1 MAKLLNHQKKISKGY
16 KGQVD
21 KINETVEKLKKQ
33 LAKARRSKNKKPA
46 TIEKIKEKIK
56 NYKSKKEIVKEMKN
70 ISLDTSKS
78 NYVDPRIMV
87 AFMKKHDLDVNK
99 IFSKALQKKFLWA
112 FDIDESYKF

>member
-1 MAKLLNHQKKISKGY
+1 
-16 KGQVD
+16 
-21 KINETVEKLKKQ
+21 
-33 LAKARRSKNKKPA
+33 
-46 TIEKIKEKIK
+46 
-56 NYKSKKEIVKEMKN
+56 MKN

-112 FDIDESYKF
+112 FDVDESYKF